1 MNDPPFFQFSGSE
14 IQMPYSV
21 GKWKERAWL
30 SSVDAHKLVP
40 ERDDE
45 QEAGK
50 SFKLWSHIPISG
62 KILQKPTL
70 KSQL

>member
-1 MNDPPFFQFSGSE
+1 
-14 IQMPYSV
+14 MPYSV

-30 SSVDAHKLVP
+30 SNVDAHKLVP

-50 SFKLWSHIPISG
+50 SFKL
-62 KILQKPTL
+62 
-70 KSQL
+70 